1 MMGVWQDESGLIVSW
16 IVRLALFFA
25 ALAVVLFDAG
35 SIAVNFFTL
44 DAIADDIATQ
54 ISADTVT
61 GESFFNPQPLE
72 DQARELAR
80 KNGARLVRFEVT
92 QDGDIS
98 LSLRRRASTLIVS
111 RISGIEDWARA
122 TADASIRNTE

>member
-1 MMGVWQDESGLIVSW
+1 MGVWRDESGLIVSW

-54 ISADTVT
+54 ISANTVT
-61 GESFFNPQPLE
+61 EESFFNPQPLE
-72 DQARELAR
+72 NEARELAQD
-80 KNGARLVRFEVT
+80 NGARLAHFEVT
-92 QDGDIS
+92 RDGDIS
-98 LSLRRRASTLIVS
+98 ISLRRRASTLVVGK
-111 RISGIEDWARA
+111 ISAIEDWARA
-122 TADASIRNTE
+122 TVDAEIRNTE

>member
-1 MMGVWQDESGLIVSW
+1 MGVWRDESGLIVSW

-80 KNGARLVRFEVT
+80 KNGARLVHFEVT